1 MRRLAPVLSL
11 LLLVALAA
19 CGPGNPGG
27 PSMNNRMSGDQPA
40 PDIQSNDIL
49 SRDAQANRT
58 SVKHILIGWRDLAES
73 RDIDAR
79 AKTRTRQQA
88 DQLAQSLLDRVRKGE
103 PIEPLMAEFSED
115 GGSAESGESYEV
127 TPDAKLVFEF
137 KRLGLRL
144 KPGEAGLVMTQFGW
158 HIMKRVE

>member
-1 MRRLAPVLSL
+1 MRLTFV
-11 LLLVALAA
+11 LVALFA

-27 PSMNNRMSGDQPA
+27 PSTNSRMSSDQPA

-49 SRDAQANRT
+49 SRDADANRT
-58 SVKHILIGWRDLAES
+58 MVKHILIGWRDLARD

-79 AKTRTRQQA
+79 ARTRTRQEA
-88 DQLAQSLLDRVRKGE
+88 DQLAQSLLERVKKGE

-115 GGSAESGESYEV
+115 GGSAEDGDAYEV

-144 KPGEAGLVMTQFGW
+144 KRGEAGLVLSQFGW

>member
-1 MRRLAPVLSL
+1 MRRLAPAVLLAL
-11 LLLVALAA
+11 LA

-27 PSMNNRMSGDQPA
+27 PSMNNRISSEQPG

-58 SVKHILIGWRDLAES
+58 QVKHILIGWRDLERS
-73 RDIDAR
+73 GGQIDAR
-79 AKTRTRQQA
+79 ARTRTRQQA
-88 DQLAQSLLDRVRKGE
+88 DQLAQSLLERVRKGE
-103 PIEPLMAEFSED
+103 PIEPLMSEFSED
-115 GGSAESGESYEV
+115 GGSAEDGDSYEV

-144 KPGEAGLVMTQFGW
+144 KPGEAGLVMSQFGW

>member
-1 MRRLAPVLSL
+1 MRRPVLL
-11 LLLVALAA
+11 LAFLALA

-27 PSMNNRMSGDQPA
+27 PSMNNRMSSDQQA

-58 SVKHILIGWRDLAES
+58 AVKHILIGWRDLASS

-79 AKTRTRQQA
+79 AKTRTRLQA
-88 DQLAQSLLDRVRKGE
+88 DQLAQSLLERVKKGE

-144 KPGEAGLVMTQFGW
+144 KLGEAGLVMSQFGW

>member
-1 MRRLAPVLSL
+1 MRRLAPVLP
-11 LLLVALAA
+11 LVALLA

-27 PSMNNRMSGDQPA
+27 PNMNNRMSSEHPE

-49 SRDAQANRT
+49 SRDADSNRT
-58 SVKHILIGWRDLAES
+58 MVKHILIGWRDLAS
-73 RDIDAR
+73 DRDIDSR

-88 DQLAQSLLDRVRKGE
+88 DQLAQSLLERVRKGE
-103 PIEPLMAEFSED
+103 PIEPLMSEFSED
-115 GGSAESGESYEV
+115 GGSADDGDSYEV

-144 KPGEAGLVMTQFGW
+144 KPGEAGLVMSQFGW

>member
-1 MRRLAPVLSL
+1 MHRAIVPLAVLFG
-11 LLLVALAA
+11 

-27 PSMNNRMSGDQPA
+27 PSMNNHMSDVPDSA
-40 PDIQSNDIL
+40 PEIQSNDIL
-49 SRDAQANRT
+49 ARDAQSNHT
-58 SVKHILIGWRDLAES
+58 KVKHILIGWRDLES
-73 RDIDAR
+73 DRGIDAR

-88 DQLAQSLLDRVRKGE
+88 DQLAQSLLERVRKGE
-103 PIEPLMAEFSED
+103 PIEPLMSEFSED
-115 GGSAESGESYEV
+115 GGSAESGDAYDV

-144 KPGEAGLVMTQFGW
+144 KVGEAGLVMSQFGW

>member
-1 MRRLAPVLSL
+1 MRRRLPLAAL
-11 LLLVALAA
+11 LLAAA

-27 PSMNNRMSGDQPA
+27 PSMNNRISSEQPA

-58 SVKHILIGWRDLAES
+58 QVKHILIGWRDLAKD

-79 AKTRTRQQA
+79 ARTRTRQQA
-88 DQLAQSLLDRVRKGE
+88 DQLAESLLERVRKGE
-103 PIEPLMAEFSED
+103 PIEPLMSEFSED
-115 GGSAESGESYEV
+115 GGSADTGEAYEV
-127 TPDAKLVFEF
+127 TPNATLVFEF

-144 KPGEAGLVMTQFGW
+144 KPGEAGLVLTQFGW
-158 HIMKRVE
+158 HVIKRVE

>member
-1 MRRLAPVLSL
+1 MRLAAV
-11 LLLVALAA
+11 LLLVVA

-27 PSMNNRMSGDQPA
+27 PSMNHHMSDTPDSAPA
-40 PDIQSNDIL
+40 IQSNDIL
-49 SRDAQANRT
+49 SRDAQSNHTR
-58 SVKHILIGWRDLAES
+58 VKHILIGWRDLAGE

-79 AKTRTRQQA
+79 ARTRTRQEA
-88 DQLAQSLLDRVRKGE
+88 DQLAQSLLERVRKGE

-115 GGSAESGESYEV
+115 GGSAEDGEAYDV

-144 KPGEAGLVMTQFGW
+144 KPGEAGLVMSQFGW
-158 HIMKRVE
+158 HVMKRVE

>member
-1 MRRLAPVLSL
+1 MRLPFVLLA
-11 LLLVALAA
+11 LVA

-27 PSMNNRMSGDQPA
+27 PNMNNSMSSDQPA

-58 SVKHILIGWRDLAES
+58 AVKHILIGWRDLES
-73 RDIDAR
+73 DRGIDAR
-79 AKTRTRQQA
+79 AKTRTRVQA
-88 DQLAQSLLDRVRKGE
+88 DQLAQSLLERVRKGE

-144 KPGEAGLVMTQFGW
+144 KPGEAGLVLSQFGW

>member
-1 MRRLAPVLSL
+1 MRRLASALSL
-11 LLLVALAA
+11 FALLA

-27 PSMNNRMSGDQPA
+27 PSMNNRMSSDQPG

-49 SRDAQANRT
+49 SRDADSNRT
-58 SVKHILIGWRDLAES
+58 MVKHILIGWRDLAGD
-73 RDIDAR
+73 RDIDSR

-88 DQLAQSLLDRVRKGE
+88 DQLAQSLLERVRKGE
-103 PIEPLMAEFSED
+103 PIEPLLAEFSED

-144 KPGEAGLVMTQFGW
+144 KLGEAGLVMSQFGW

>member
-1 MRRLAPVLSL
+1 MRRRLALA
-11 LLLVALAA
+11 LLLVAAA

-27 PSMNNRMSGDQPA
+27 PSMNNRMSSEQPA

-58 SVKHILIGWRDLAES
+58 QVKHILIGWRDLERS
-73 RDIDAR
+73 GGEIDAR
-79 AKTRTRQQA
+79 ARTRTRQQA
-88 DQLAQSLLDRVRKGE
+88 DQLAESLLERVRKGE
-103 PIEPLMAEFSED
+103 PIEPLMSEFSED
-115 GGSAESGESYEV
+115 GGSADDGDSYEV

-144 KPGEAGLVMTQFGW
+144 KPGEAGLVMSQFGW

>member
-1 MRRLAPVLSL
+1 MRRRVAFLASL
-11 LLLVALAA
+11 FALA

-27 PSMNNRMSGDQPA
+27 PNMNNRMSSEQPG

-58 SVKHILIGWRDLAES
+58 AVKHILIGWRDLERS
-73 RDIDAR
+73 GEIDAR
-79 AKTRTRQQA
+79 ARTRTRQQA
-88 DQLAQSLLDRVRKGE
+88 DQLAESLLERVRKGE

-115 GGSAESGESYEV
+115 GGSAESGDSYEV

-144 KPGEAGLVMTQFGW
+144 KPGEAGLVMSQFGW
-158 HIMKRVE
+158 HVMKRVE

>member
-1 MRRLAPVLSL
+1 MRRLAL
-11 LLLVALAA
+11 LPLALALALA

-27 PSMNNRMSGDQPA
+27 PSMNHHMSDSPDSA
-40 PDIQSNDIL
+40 PELQSNDIL
-49 SRDAQANRT
+49 ARDAQANRT
-58 SVKHILIGWRDLAES
+58 RVKHILIGWRDLGRE

-79 AKTRTRQQA
+79 ARTRTRQEA
-88 DQLAQSLLDRVRKGE
+88 DQLARSLLERVRKGE

-115 GGSAESGESYEV
+115 GGSAEDGDAYEV

-144 KPGEAGLVMTQFGW
+144 KPGEAGLVMSQFGW
-158 HIMKRVE
+158 HVMKRVE